1 MKESIEKKRAV
12 ALDWALNV
20 SRLLDE
26 RYFSRAQDALVK
38 GEKGEAA
45 FRSVCLEAGMAEDMI
60 EPLWNSLIRGVQTK
74 VIWAPFIIPIK
85 KPPYEGPPHGGPPHG

>member
-26 RYFSRAQDALVK
+26 RYFSRAQDALMK
-38 GEKGEAA
+38 GEKGKAE
-45 FRSVCLEAGMAEDMI
+45 FKSVCLEAGMPKDLI
-60 EPLWNSLIRGVQTK
+60 EPLWNSVVKSVQTK
-74 VIWAPFIIPIK
+74 AIWAPFIIPIGE
-85 KPPYEGPPHGGPPHG
+85 PPYEGPPHG